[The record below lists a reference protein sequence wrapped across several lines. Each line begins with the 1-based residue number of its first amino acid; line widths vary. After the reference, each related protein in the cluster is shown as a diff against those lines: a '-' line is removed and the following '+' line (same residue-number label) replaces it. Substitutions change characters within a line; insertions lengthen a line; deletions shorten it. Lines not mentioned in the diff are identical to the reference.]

1 MLRTNALRETFKNC
15 EPLKMNFNNLSN
27 PKMPEPP
34 RSIAKGFIQK
44 SLEESIVMALLNLSD
59 SIIKNGD
66 VVCQRMGITT
76 QQWRMMLHLANDPN
90 IPYID
95 EQPASDRPIVAS
107 ELANALNVSR
117 PNVTNLINSLIEKG
131 LVSQKEDK
139 KDRRKKFLM
148 LTTEGVKI
156 LEEIEPSRRKANRRL
171 LEDFSEEDKTL
182 FLEQLRNC
190 LNIINA
196 DFS

>member
-1 MLRTNALRETFKNC
+1 MNLTNFSKDVMEKFPSVYKNDV
-15 EPLKMNFNNLSN
+15 
-27 PKMPEPP
+27 
-34 RSIAKGFIQK
+34 IQK

-76 QQWRMMLHLANDPN
+76 QQWRIMLHLANDPN

-95 EQPASDRPIVAS
+95 EQPVSDRPIVAS

-139 KDRRKKFLM
+139 KDRRKKFLT

-156 LEEIEPSRRKANRRL
+156 LGEIEPYRRKANRRL
-171 LEDFSEEDKTL
+171 LEDLAEEDKTL

-190 LNIINA
+190 LNIMNA